1 MATETPK
8 AKTIGLAQADPRLS
22 TSVSIT
28 RGTKTH
34 RGRKS
39 KDGSLINDSMEF
51 QVTVTLHEAAPGQMS
66 QSEIYDQ
73 AVKFL
78 DDAYFDQL
86 GTSGA
91 CMTALLEAQE

>member
-1 MATETPK
+1 MVAEDPK
-8 AKTIGLAQADPRLS
+8 AKTIGLAEADPRLL
-22 TSVSIT
+22 TSVSLT

-34 RGRKS
+34 RGRKG
-39 KDGSLINDSMEF
+39 KNGDLVNDTMEF
-51 QVTVTLHEAAPGQMS
+51 QVTVTLHEAVPGQVS

-86 GTSGA
+86 GTSGS
-91 CMTALLEAQE
+91 CLTALLEAQE